1 MRLVCS
7 FVIFSA
13 LVWGQAFQGSL
24 RGRVTD
30 PKDSIVPL
38 AKVTIIE
45 DATAVSSSTVTN
57 QQGVYSFP
65 TLNPSTYTLV
75 VEAPGF
81 KKLEKKDIIIST
93 QSSVNEDAFWM
104 IFPLLLLVLLPEN
117 GMGRMRESTLRKSTL
132 RVITS

>member
-1 MRLVCS
+1 MRLVCT
-7 FVIFSA
+7 FLVFSA

-38 AKVTIIE
+38 AKVTVIE
-45 DATAVSSSTVTN
+45 QATSVASSTVTN
-57 QQGVYSFP
+57 QQGQYSFP
-65 TLNPSTYTLV
+65 ALNPSTYTLV

-93 QSSVNEDAFWM
+93 QSAVETDA
-104 IFPLLLLVLLPEN
+104 VLEIGAVTETIN
-117 GMGRMRESTLRKSTL
+117 VT
-132 RVITS
+132 